1 MDAVFALHM
10 DWRHRVAFAAVLIL
24 AAVLF
29 GARLG
34 ERSLWS
40 EELRW
45 AEIPREMEQ
54 TGRYFWPTINGKPY
68 YDKPLGSYWLV
79 LAASR
84 VRGNLDEAAARWP
97 CAVSGWLGVLL
108 VMLIGKRLYSPT
120 AAIISGLVLATSFS
134 VVFFARNAS
143 ADLETVAGTLAVLWL
158 FLRYEKYAGGWWTLL
173 LWLLM
178 ALTSLTKGLLGF
190 ALPLLVIGVYQTM
203 ASQQHARLEQVPAR
217 GVFQSLALL
226 AHPILMARQIVERN
240 RWFFN
245 WKTPLGIALALIV
258 YFSPFLATS
267 LLMGHHDG
275 FAMVFREN
283 IRRFYN
289 PVNHRGPVYLY
300 LYVIFGLL
308 APWSALLPAALWR
321 GHASWR
327 VDGRSRRFALVY
339 FWSVFLFFTL
349 ASSRRSYYLLPV
361 LPAAALLIGQLLAA
375 PSVAL
380 SRATRWILVGGGTL
394 LTLLVLGAGFA
405 LRSPQRLLPGAWKEL
420 PALPETGIFVIGWLA
435 CLAAFGC
442 ALWRREPKRW
452 AAALGILASLSM
464 GYIFLIALP
473 KTEGYRTRKPFALAV
488 RQQLAEE
495 PGKLAFFRHRESV
508 FYLEAAE
515 PVPEY
520 ESLEPVL
527 AAIERGQIRWLVLC
541 QCDLD
546 AFNRLGKV
554 RLVEPAYAW
563 EPSDQKRA
571 KLVLLDCAP

>member
-1 MDAVFALHM
+1 MDVDVSPRM
-10 DWRHRVAFAAVLIL
+10 DWRHRLGFVAVLIL

-79 LAASR
+79 LAAAR
-84 VRGNLDEAAARWP
+84 VTGNLDEAAARWP
-97 CAVSGWLGVLL
+97 CAISGWLSVLL
-108 VMLIGKRLYSPT
+108 VMLIGRRLYSPA
-120 AAIISGLVLATSFS
+120 AAIISGLVLASSFS

-143 ADLETVAGTLAVLWL
+143 TDMETVAGNLAVLWL
-158 FLRYEKYAGGWWTLL
+158 LLRYEKNPGGWWTLL

-190 ALPLLVIGVYQTM
+190 ALPLLVIGAFQTL
-203 ASQQHARLEQVPAR
+203 ASQGCERSEQGQQP
-217 GVFQSLALL
+217 SLALP
-226 AHPILMARQIVERN
+226 AIWIIGRN

-245 WKTPLGIALALIV
+245 WKTPLGIVLALVI
-258 YFSPFLATS
+258 YFSPFLVSS

-308 APWSALLPAALWR
+308 APWSVLLPAALWQ
-321 GHASWR
+321 GHVCWR
-327 VDGRSRRFALVY
+327 ADRRSRRFALVY

-349 ASSRRSYYLLPV
+349 AASRRSYYLLPV
-361 LPAAALLIGQLLAA
+361 LPAAALLIGQLLAM
-375 PSVAL
+375 PREVL
-380 SRATRWILVGGGTL
+380 QRATRWFVMGGGIL
-394 LTLLVLGAGFA
+394 LIVIVFGSGTALLL
-405 LRSPQRLLPGAWKEL
+405 PQRFLPAAWKEL
-420 PALPETGIFVIGWLA
+420 PAVPETWLFGIGWLV
-435 CLAAFGC
+435 CLAALGYAF
-442 ALWRREPKRW
+442 WQREPKRW
-452 AAALGILASLSM
+452 AASIGVLASLSM
-464 GYIFLIALP
+464 AYVYLIALP
-473 KTEGYRTRKPFALAV
+473 ETESYRTRKPFALAV
-488 RQQLAEE
+488 QHQIAEE
-495 PGKLAFFRHRESV
+495 PGNLAFFRHRESI
-508 FYLEAAE
+508 FYVEAAE

-527 AAIERGQIRWLVLC
+527 DAIQRGQIRWLVLC

-546 AFNRLGKV
+546 AFSRSGKI
-554 RLVEPAYAW
+554 RIAEKAYSW
-563 EPSDQKRA
+563 EPSEQKRT
-571 KLVLLDCAP
+571 KLVLLDCSP

>member
-1 MDAVFALHM
+1 MDAIASPNM
-10 DWRHRVAFAAVLIL
+10 DRRHRLGFGAVLLL

-40 EELRW
+40 EEVRW

-54 TGRYFWPTINGKPY
+54 TGHYFWPTINGKPY

-79 LAASR
+79 LAAAR
-84 VRGNLDEAAARWP
+84 VTGNLDEAAARWP
-97 CAVSGWLGVLL
+97 CAISGWISVLL
-108 VMLIGKRLYSPT
+108 VMLIGKRLYSPA

-143 ADLETVAGTLAVLWL
+143 TDMETVAGNLAVLWL
-158 FLRYEKYAGGWWTLL
+158 FLRYEKNPGGWWTVL

-190 ALPLLVIGVYQTM
+190 ALPLLVIGMYQM
-203 ASQQHARLEQVPAR
+203 LASQERKRLEEGQQPSLTLPARLV
-217 GVFQSLALL
+217 
-226 AHPILMARQIVERN
+226 IDRN

-283 IRRFYN
+283 IRRFCN

-300 LYVIFGLL
+300 SYVIFGLL
-308 APWSALLPAALWR
+308 APWSALLPAALWQ

-327 VDGRSRRFALVY
+327 SSERNRRFALVY

-349 ASSRRSYYLLPV
+349 AASRRSYYLLPV
-361 LPAAALLIGQLLAA
+361 LPAAALLIGQMLATRKE
-375 PSVAL
+375 AL
-380 SRATRWILVGGGTL
+380 SSAARWFLVSGGTL
-394 LTLLVLGAGFA
+394 LAALVLGSGIV
-405 LRSPQRLLPGAWKEL
+405 LLSPQRFLPGAWKEL
-420 PALPETGIFVIGWLA
+420 PPLPYTCLFGIGWLVCVA
-435 CLAAFGC
+435 ALVFALA
-442 ALWRREPKRW
+442 RREPKRW
-452 AAALGILASLSM
+452 AAGMGILATLSM
-464 GYIFLIALP
+464 VYVFLIALP
-473 KTEGYRTRKPFALAV
+473 ETEGYRTRKPFALAV
-488 RQQLAEE
+488 QQQLAEE

-508 FYLEAAE
+508 FYLEAAA

-520 ESLEPVL
+520 ETPEPLL
-527 AAIERGQIRWLVLC
+527 AAIERGQIRWLIVC
-541 QCDLD
+541 ECDLG
-546 AFNRLGKV
+546 AFSRSAKV
-554 RLVEPAYAW
+554 RLTEPTYSW
-563 EPSDQKRA
+563 EPSEQKRA